1 VKIEDTTLEGGS
13 QVLEIIQK
21 FPDPDFRL
29 QVVGEAFNCKEDEA
43 KAIRPYLDFMD

>member
-21 FPDPDFRL
+21 FHDPDFHL
-29 QVVGEAFNCKEDEA
+29 EVVGEAFNCKEDEA
-43 KAIRPYLDFMD
+43 KAIRPCLGMD